1 MASFRAL
8 KVPVYSFCQQSS
20 HRAQP
25 RHTFSAARSKT
36 TAGFSSVDTGAA
48 LPMLSYRARR
58 AAAIRVSWARIPS
71 SAAGNSGVSPRIT
84 RLPPKARPGSIKN
97 RTAPTAAS
105 GSRGVERPAGRAAR
119 AAAPQNASA
128 AQIRL
133 PLLRLPARRPARP

>member
-1 MASFRAL
+1 M
-8 KVPVYSFCQQSS
+8 
-20 HRAQP
+20 
-25 RHTFSAARSKT
+25 
-36 TAGFSSVDTGAA
+36 DTGAA

-84 RLPPKARPGSIKN
+84 RLPPEGPARQHQKQDRSH
-97 RTAPTAAS
+97 
-105 GSRGVERPAGRAAR
+105 RGLRQQGRGEAAGRAAR